1 MMLEFT
7 RWWRV
12 RNNTKAKKRKRRR
25 RKTKRRR
32 KELKK
37 TNPKKTWNSLPALW
51 KTLGKEVSSSKNPFN
66 KSEKGSLRVRKVKFF

>member
-1 MMLEFT
+1 MLGFT

-32 KELKK
+32 KELKE
-37 TNPKKTWNSLPALW
+37 TNPKKKWNSLPALW
-51 KTLGKEVSSSKNPFN
+51 KTLGKEVSSSKNPFY
-66 KSEKGSLRVRKVKFF
+66 KSEILFCLK